1 MVNFFL
7 NKYPNIFPVSDCAIL
22 LEFGHKISRSIHKII
37 FTLTT
42 YLIHNPI
49 HGVVNIHP
57 GYTSMLFTLDKM
69 AIIDDT
75 IQAIENSLDMGQNYE
90 RPQTRLVEIPVLYG
104 DNYGMDIQRVAQFS
118 GLNEKEIIQQH
129 QSGNYLVYFLGFSPG
144 FPYIGGMDIELTTP
158 RLQTPRKCVPQGSV
172 AIAGW
177 QTGIYPFSSPGG
189 WNLIGRTPL
198 EIFDLSSPQ
207 NSLIQMGDKVQFK
220 SISKDEYERLKKSNG
235 A

>member
-1 MVNFFL
+1 M
-7 NKYPNIFPVSDCAIL
+7 
-22 LEFGHKISRSIHKII
+22 EFGHKISESIHKKI
-37 FTLTT
+37 FTLIT

-49 HGVVNIHP
+49 HGVINIHP

-158 RLQTPRKCVPQGSV
+158 RLQTPRKRVPQGSV
-172 AIAGW
+172 AIAGR

-198 EIFDLSSPQ
+198 EIFNLSSPQ

-220 SISKDEYERLKKSNG
+220 SISKDEYKRLKKSNG

>member
-1 MVNFFL
+1 M
-7 NKYPNIFPVSDCAIL
+7 
-22 LEFGHKISRSIHKII
+22 EFGHKISESIHKKI
-37 FTLTT
+37 FTLIT

-49 HGVVNIHP
+49 HGVINIHP

-158 RLQTPRKCVPQGSV
+158 RLQTPRKRVPQGSV
-172 AIAGW
+172 AIAGR

-198 EIFDLSSPQ
+198 EIFNLSNPQ

-220 SISKDEYERLKKSNG
+220 SISKDEYKRLKKSNG

>member
-1 MVNFFL
+1 M
-7 NKYPNIFPVSDCAIL
+7 
-22 LEFGHKISRSIHKII
+22 EFGHKISESIHKKI
-37 FTLTT
+37 FTLIT

-49 HGVVNIHP
+49 HGVINIHP

-158 RLQTPRKCVPQGSV
+158 RLQTPRKCVPKGSV
-172 AIAGW
+172 AIEGR

-198 EIFDLSSPQ
+198 EIFNLSSPQ

-220 SISKDEYERLKKSNG
+220 SISKNKYEQLKRSNG